1 MNKIIAFGIAFTLAA
16 SSAFA
21 AVQPKKQL
29 SDEEIAAKRAAHQK
43 MLMEKHGGL
52 IRQNGTPSGKI
63 VVVNG
68 QNKVATA
75 DFEKAGESATSRIK
89 GLVSFEDGEAADVKT
104 ATALKANAKADF
116 AIFIVDNPELPMS
129 LIATEAQWAICNI
142 APLKDGVKDD
152 LQLKLRAQAE
162 FMRVFGILCGGA
174 SSQFQASRIMN
185 GIAKPSDLDGV
196 TPELPVDI
204 LTKFTPYLSSR
215 GLKPERLTIYRKA
228 CQEGWAPQ
236 PTNSFQKAVWDEVHA
251 LPTKPIKI
259 KYDAKKGE

>member
-1 MNKIIAFGIAFTLAA
+1 MNKIIAFAAAVTMVATSVLAA
-16 SSAFA
+16 EP
-21 AVQPKKQL
+21 QKQL
-29 SDEEIAAKRAAHQK
+29 SEEEIAAKRAAHQK

-52 IRQNGTPSGKI
+52 IRQNGTPSGRI
-63 VVVNG
+63 VVLNG
-68 QNKVATA
+68 QKSVASA
-75 DFEKAGESATSRIK
+75 DLEKAAGSATSRIK
-89 GLVSFEDGEAADVKT
+89 GLVSFVDGEAADVKS
-104 ATALKANAKADF
+104 AAALKAKAKADF
-116 AIFIVDNPELPMS
+116 AIFIVDDPDLPMS
-129 LIATEAQWAICNI
+129 LLATEAQWAICNV

-204 LTKFTPYLSSR
+204 LTKFTPYLTTR
-215 GLKPERLTIYRKA
+215 GLKPEKMTIYRKA